1 MLRDLVQVCPY
12 GEAQTRIFRYLFLQR
27 LPTEIRIIL
36 AEDRD
41 STLAARANQLRA
53 HSTRQPHNATVNAV
67 LDDEGH
73 ETIAAVSSSLHF
85 VAAVVDGDVAARAA
99 LSAVMRRWRPSRVNG
114 GSCAQQSERPLQAG
128 QAVIRSLQVP
138 LAIW

>member
-1 MLRDLVQVCPY
+1 MLRDLVQFCPY

-41 STLAARANQLRA
+41 STLAARANQLWA

-67 LDDEGH
+67 LDEEGH

-99 LSAVMRRWRPSRVNG
+99 LSAVRGRWRPSRVDG
-114 GSCAQQSERPLQAG
+114 GACAQQSECPLQAG
-128 QAVIRSLQVP
+128 QAVILSLQVP